1 MLSIQ
6 EIQVLLRACQAD
18 TEDRALSKA
27 AQGLVDRLGFGRVVG
42 RVWRLTA
49 ADRQRISA
57 YLREVEGI
65 DPATPPDAWQERS
78 RIEAAGIGRN
88 EKLAGRRPRA
98 GRIALRAPGGLRFG
112 EGSLSL
118 PARAFID
125 LPVDAATGLRH
136 DAIVLIENFE
146 AFIYFEEANAG
157 LPCSTPLLAFRG
169 DGINTPDAMLE
180 FLRLTKL
187 PVIAWPD
194 FDPAGLLLSSG
205 LPGLS
210 GILAPAEPD
219 ECLARRGRSD
229 LYLNQLGQ
237 LAALR
242 LSGPSR
248 LLEQAIRAQRKGI
261 DQERMIAERIPL
273 HYWAVGSCPTVSG

>member
-6 EIQVLLRACQAD
+6 EIRVLLRACQAD
-18 TEDRALSKA
+18 TEDRPLSKT
-27 AQGLVDRLGFGRVVG
+27 AQGLVDRLGFGRIAG
-42 RVWRLTA
+42 RVWRLSI
-49 ADRQRISA
+49 ADRNRISA

-78 RIEAAGIGRN
+78 RIEATGLGRN

-98 GRIALRAPGGLRFG
+98 GRVALRAPGGLRFG
-112 EGSLSL
+112 EGSFSL

-125 LPVDAATGLRH
+125 LPVEAAIGLQH

-146 AFIYFEEANAG
+146 AFVCFEAAKAE
-157 LPCSTPLLAFRG
+157 LPYSTPLLAFRG

-180 FLRLTKL
+180 FLRLAEL

-210 GILAPAEPD
+210 GILGPTEPD
-219 ECLARRGRSD
+219 ECLAKRGRSD

-237 LAALR
+237 LAALC
-242 LSGPSR
+242 LSGPSQR
-248 LLEQAIRAQRKGI
+248 LEQAIRARRKGI

-273 HYWAVGSCPTVSG
+273 RVWEVTGESLVAA